1 MKIVSENGLRRI
13 RKTVSV
19 FLAVLMF
26 MNLAGAAAEDG
37 QTLLDEIRKVL
48 ERTPAEESVATP
60 APANVPAEALAPIP
74 PEVPAEV
81 PAKAPAQEM
90 PESTE
95 TPPDAQTP
103 DAAKPGEAIAVSG
116 VLRIGSVYQTT
127 LYDTQILSL
136 IIPAKADLLLQAGG
150 VPALVRVI
158 EAGNG
163 WQWNVQTP
171 ATGDAAR
178 PETVSSVTLSR
189 GKYFVVLE
197 PLRAGRVSVCF
208 ALAGRQAPAPDT
220 DTGSAAGKGTKDT
233 YTPEDTG
240 SGPDTAVKTSAGREM
255 PAAAAEEQA
264 ADEPEA
270 EKKDGGSGPAVPEA
284 IPAETSGE
292 ASAPE
297 EAPEGEEAAEAADGG
312 INDDDPAAEAAGD
325 EEQDSGEPEAAETDA
340 FEETADG
347 TAGDAGNRAEAA
359 EAGEAPAEEEAPLPE
374 DAGQAEAETA
384 PDVETAPAPLSVS
397 ITVSCDGPF
406 EPGALITLHA
416 QVSDDSRQGVI
427 RWQYSADGGQT
438 VLDVE
443 GAEGPEYSFFLD
455 ENNRNWWWRAYLK

>member
-1 MKIVSENGLRRI
+1 ML
-13 RKTVSV
+13 
-19 FLAVLMF
+19 

-37 QTLLDEIRKVL
+37 QSLLDEIRKVL
-48 ERTPAEESVATP
+48 ERTPAEEPMDTP
-60 APANVPAEALAPIP
+60 APANVPAEAPAPIL

-81 PAKAPAQEM
+81 PAEAPAQEM
-90 PESTE
+90 PKSTE

-103 DAAKPGEAIAVSG
+103 DAARPGEAIAVSG

-136 IIPAKADLLLQAGG
+136 IIPATADLLLQAGG

-233 YTPEDTG
+233 YTPEDIG
-240 SGPDTAVKTSAGREM
+240 SGPDTAVKTSAVREM
-255 PAAAAEEQA
+255 PAADGPSAEHAAAAEEQA

-270 EKKDGGSGPAVPEA
+270 EKKDGGSDPAVPEA
-284 IPAETSGE
+284 IPAETSRE

-297 EAPEGEEAAEAADGG
+297 EAHEGEEAAEAADGG

-340 FEETADG
+340 SEDTADG

-359 EAGEAPAEEEAPLPE
+359 EAGEAPLEEEDPLPE
-374 DAGQAEAETA
+374 DAEQAEVETA
-384 PDVETAPAPLSVS
+384 PDPETAPPSLSVT

-406 EPGALITLHA
+406 GPGALITLHA

-427 RWQYSADGGQT
+427 RWQYSADGGLT

-455 ENNRNWWWRAYLK
+455 ENNRNWW